1 MGLTNQSP
9 TCTILQTARLSG
21 DRKSQKSWYLEELKK
36 SAGYMYSKLKYEKL
50 RGRKMTIELT
60 QKKCQINC

>member
-1 MGLTNQSP
+1 MQTNVYNFAN
-9 TCTILQTARLSG
+9 CEAFG